1 MLLIGSTYFGIV
13 IIVLISAAI
22 IGIFVGLVKAITMVI
37 SKIMYGA
44 QRRQIEEDF
53 IRQRGLF
60 DKEQQRDRIEMHKLI
75 LEGMTSAEASYMV
88 EVLDKKRKDAYRQKY
103 AAYKNTCKKQD
114 HAIRA
119 YVIAIIIIFVSFAII
134 LNL

>member
-44 QRRQIEEDF
+44 QRRKIEEDF

-75 LEGMTSAEASYMV
+75 SEGMTSAEASYMV
-88 EVLDKKRKDAYRQKY
+88 EVLDKKRKDTYRQKY

-119 YVIAIIIIFVSFAII
+119 YVIAIIIIFVSFALI

>member
-22 IGIFVGLVKAITMVI
+22 IGIFIGLVKAITMVI

-53 IRQRGLF
+53 IRQRRLF

-75 LEGMTSAEASYMV
+75 SEGMTSTEASYMV
-88 EVLDKKRKDAYRQKY
+88 EVLDKKTKRYIQTEVCR
-103 AAYKNTCKKQD
+103 
-114 HAIRA
+114 
-119 YVIAIIIIFVSFAII
+119 
-134 LNL
+134 L